1 MESLTFLKPHYLCFR
16 MLLSKVKNNA
26 IKHFEAVISSLA
38 FGMSKQPLHESD
50 MEFRLCRL
58 WNKHFCFDLW
68 VSIDILKTAHIDI
81 ALFAQKFT
89 HSIFLTKSFL
99 FMQNSEENESVM
111 EYWIV
116 IGEKT
121 FGHPAVFWIENLHKE
136 CQNVMTWISAELW
149 SRVFFNRIFASP
161 QEYSLFCTVVA
172 EDLN

>member
-68 VSIDILKTAHIDI
+68 VSMDFLRTARIDI
-81 ALFAQKFT
+81 ALLCAYFHITFAQKFT
-89 HSIFLTKSFL
+89 HSIFLTKVISFHAEFRRKWECNGIL
-99 FMQNSEENESVM
+99 NSNWRKNIWTS
-111 EYWIV
+111 
-116 IGEKT
+116 
-121 FGHPAVFWIENLHKE
+121 
-136 CQNVMTWISAELW
+136 
-149 SRVFFNRIFASP
+149 SRVLNRGASQGMPKRNDVDIGGIMVACIFE
-161 QEYSLFCTVVA
+161 QDFCLIPGILTI
-172 EDLN
+172 L

>member
-68 VSIDILKTAHIDI
+68 VSIDFLKTAHIDATLCASI
-81 ALFAQKFT
+81 LLLFYWHFLVFETHLLPQFWSEGLEIHNTVGQLSKAPQEGKIFQIKPPEPAPGLKRCRQWKSAGPSAPFRALF
-89 HSIFLTKSFL
+89 TK
-99 FMQNSEENESVM
+99 
-111 EYWIV
+111 
-116 IGEKT
+116 
-121 FGHPAVFWIENLHKE
+121 
-136 CQNVMTWISAELW
+136 
-149 SRVFFNRIFASP
+149 
-161 QEYSLFCTVVA
+161 
-172 EDLN
+172 